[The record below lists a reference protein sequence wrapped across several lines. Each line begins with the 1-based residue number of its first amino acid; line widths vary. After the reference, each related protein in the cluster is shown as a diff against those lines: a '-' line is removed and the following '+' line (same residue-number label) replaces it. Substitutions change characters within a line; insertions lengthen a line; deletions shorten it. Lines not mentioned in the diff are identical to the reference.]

1 MKIEKGIPM
10 PKKKSFRKYAW
21 LDEMEI
27 GDSVLVNTVKEVDI
41 IRAQIRNQGKRSD
54 FFIFIFRA
62 ISQVGRKTY
71 LI

>member
-1 MKIEKGIPM
+1 MAMKIEKGIPM

-41 IRAQIRNQGKRSD
+41 IRAQIRNQGKRSE
-54 FFIFIFRA
+54 R
-62 ISQVGRKTY
+62 RKVEEGGY
-71 LI
+71 RIWRVE